1 METWNSLG
9 TLEIWVELS
18 GMRTNNLDVEHAG
31 GPELA
36 ADEGSKSE
44 ANAKA
49 KHDEVIPRRGPIQ
62 SQTLPMATRAAMV
75 PATAAIPALKS
86 HFTQ

>member
-49 KHDEVIPRRGPIQ
+49 KHDEVDC
-62 SQTLPMATRAAMV
+62 
-75 PATAAIPALKS
+75 
-86 HFTQ
+86 